1 MDGQKRGDTVIFSV
15 QKVAHMA
22 AFFLAR
28 REGPMSH
35 LKLIKLMYLADRLSM
50 ERYDAPMS
58 DDAQYS
64 MKNGPILSNT
74 LNLLRGVTRDD
85 VWSDLISPVND
96 NQVKLSREFDWD
108 ELDELS
114 RAELVILDEVF
125 AEFGRMKRWEIVNHT
140 HTLLEWVDP
149 GRSCRPIDSALT
161 FKSFGA
167 SDALA
172 RDKSAMLITRQA
184 LGQKLHE
191 MS

>member
-1 MDGQKRGDTVIFSV
+1 MIFSV

-58 DDAQYS
+58 DDAHYS

-74 LNLLRGVTRDD
+74 LNLLRGMKRDD
-85 VWSDLISPVND
+85 VWSDLISPVDD
-96 NQVKLSREFDWD
+96 NQVQLNRNFDWE

-114 RAELVILDEVF
+114 RADLAILDEVF
-125 AEFGRMKRWEIVNHT
+125 ARFGRMKRWEIVNYT
-140 HTLLEWVDP
+140 HTLPEWVDP
-149 GRSCRPIDSALT
+149 GASCLPIDAAMTFQAL
-161 FKSFGA
+161 GA
-167 SDALA
+167 SEELA
-172 RDKSAMLITRQA
+172 RGKSIALDTRRR
-184 LGQKLHE
+184 LGQKLSE

>member
-1 MDGQKRGDTVIFSV
+1 
-15 QKVAHMA
+15 MA

-74 LNLLRGVTRDD
+74 LNLLRGITRDD
-85 VWSDLISPVND
+85 VWSDLISSVDD
-96 NQVKLSREFDWD
+96 NQVQLNREFDWD

-114 RAELVILDEVF
+114 RGELAILDEVF
-125 AEFGRMKRWEIVNHT
+125 AKFGRMKRWELVNYT
-140 HTLLEWVDP
+140 HTLPEWVDP
-149 GRSCRPIDSALT
+149 GASCRPIDAAVIFQALG
-161 FKSFGA
+161 S
-167 SDALA
+167 SEELA
-172 RDKSAMLITRQA
+172 RDKSASLNARKT
-184 LGQKLHE
+184 LGQKLSE
-191 MS
+191 MT

>member
-1 MDGQKRGDTVIFSV
+1 
-15 QKVAHMA
+15 MA

-64 MKNGPILSNT
+64 MKNGPVLSNT
-74 LNLLRGVTRDD
+74 LNLLRGITRDD
-85 VWSDLISPVND
+85 VWSDLISPVDD
-96 NQVKLSREFDWD
+96 NQVQLNRDFDWD

-114 RAELVILDEVF
+114 RGELAILDEVF
-125 AEFGRMKRWEIVNHT
+125 ARFGRMKRWELVNYT
-140 HTLLEWVDP
+140 HTLPEWVDP
-149 GRSCRPIDSALT
+149 GASCIPIDAAVTFQALG
-161 FKSFGA
+161 S
-167 SDALA
+167 SEELA
-172 RDKSAMLITRQA
+172 RDKSATLAARKR
-184 LGQKLHE
+184 LGQKLSE